1 MGDAVG
7 PVRAHSHLAD
17 IPILLYNKPSIGTT
31 GGLKLS
37 IPEAMRES
45 LQISLSRP
53 HKARS
58 NVVSQLGLSHARQPF
73 RYSSNVY
80 IESVPSF
87 DASLSRRERVLR
99 LQVTSDVAWT
109 CHLRQNSKMQLRNLF
124 SGSEVLCHSSLH
136 WLSRLSPPSVDRL
149 KTLTVQY
156 LC

>member
-37 IPEAMRES
+37 IPEAMR
-45 LQISLSRP
+45 
-53 HKARS
+53 
-58 NVVSQLGLSHARQPF
+58 LSHARQPF